1 MKENVYITAV
11 SKFLP
16 NLPVSNEDMEQ
27 YLGLINSKPSRV
39 KSIVLRQ
46 NGIK

>member
-1 MKENVYITAV
+1 MKANVYITSV

-16 NLPVSNEDMEQ
+16 NLPVYNEDMEQ

-39 KSIVLRQ
+39 KRIVLKQ